1 MNLNLQVCVFHCP
14 QVNAIEMTGK
24 SQAEAVSILRNT
36 KLGSQVHL
44 VVSRQQ
50 VADETDSQFKVP
62 RELVSLSGD

>member
-1 MNLNLQVCVFHCP
+1 
-14 QVNAIEMTGK
+14 MTGK

-50 VADETDSQFKVP
+50 AADETDPQFKVP
-62 RELVSLSGD
+62 RELVSRAAN